1 MVCDS
6 IRFLN
11 ELMIAINKF
20 VTLSV
25 GCLRLS
31 ATPTDRYG
39 LTCLGFPAAQKQAAM
54 A

>member
-6 IRFLN
+6 FRFLN

-25 GCLRLS
+25 GYLRLP
-31 ATPTDRYG
+31 ATPTDCYG
-39 LTCLGFPAAQKQAAM
+39 LTCLRFSAAQKQAAM